1 MFTELQLQITG
12 IHSSRNSSTSDDNFH
27 ITGIKNQVMWMIRA
41 FASQH

>member
-12 IHSSRNSSTSDDNFH
+12 IRSIRNSPTIDSFH
-27 ITGIKNQVMWMIRA
+27 ITGIKNQVMWMIGV